1 MGSSNLWVDVTELYV
16 MPMPTGMN
24 SHDGVASAAGDA
36 EDALLNQ
43 AYQAHVDHTFY
54 EHQCDKQ
61 LQQTS

>member
-1 MGSSNLWVDVTELYV
+1 
-16 MPMPTGMN
+16 MN

-54 EHQCDKQ
+54 EHQCDQQ